1 MPTSVLNSIVCACL
15 TIIKIFFLK
24 ENVYAIASFDDFSR
38 ELKLEIIEASSEIEA
53 LKKAECYKNEQVD
66 WDSIENVQHFKDEYL
81 GDDFWL
87 EIKQVID

>member
-1 MPTSVLNSIVCACL
+1 M
-15 TIIKIFFLK
+15 K
-24 ENVYAIASFDDFSR
+24 ENVYAIATFDDFSR

-66 WDSIENVQHFKDEYL
+66 WDNIESIPQFKDEYL
-81 GDDFWL
+81 WDEFFL

>member
-1 MPTSVLNSIVCACL
+1 M
-15 TIIKIFFLK
+15 KK
-24 ENVYAIASFDDFSR
+24 NVYAIATFDDFSR

-66 WDSIENVQHFKDEYL
+66 WDILENVQQFKDEYL
-81 GDDFWL
+81 GDEFFL

>member
-1 MPTSVLNSIVCACL
+1 M
-15 TIIKIFFLK
+15 K
-24 ENVYAIASFDDFSR
+24 ENVYAITTFDTFSGA
-38 ELKLEIIEASSEIEA
+38 LKLEIIKAPSDIEA

-66 WDSIENVQHFKDEYL
+66 WDTVESISQFKADYL

>member
-1 MPTSVLNSIVCACL
+1 M
-15 TIIKIFFLK
+15 K
-24 ENVYAIASFDDFSR
+24 ENVYAIATFDDFSR

-66 WDSIENVQHFKDEYL
+66 WNSIENVQHFKDEYL

-87 EIKQVID
+87 AVKEVL

>member
-1 MPTSVLNSIVCACL
+1 M
-15 TIIKIFFLK
+15 K
-24 ENVYAIASFDDFSR
+24 ENAYAIATFDIFNGER
-38 ELKLEIIEASSEIEA
+38 KLQIIEASSDIEA

-66 WDSIENVQHFKDEYL
+66 WDNIENVQHFKDEYL

>member
-1 MPTSVLNSIVCACL
+1 M
-15 TIIKIFFLK
+15 K
-24 ENVYAIASFDDFSR
+24 ENVYAIATFDVFSGG
-38 ELKLEIIEASSEIEA
+38 LSLEIIEASSEIEA

-66 WDSIENVQHFKDEYL
+66 WDNIENIQQFKDEYV

>member
-1 MPTSVLNSIVCACL
+1 M
-15 TIIKIFFLK
+15 K
-24 ENVYAIASFDDFSR
+24 ENVYAIATFDDFSR

-66 WDSIENVQHFKDEYL
+66 WDSIENVQHVKDEYL

>member
-1 MPTSVLNSIVCACL
+1 M
-15 TIIKIFFLK
+15 K
-24 ENVYAIASFDDFSR
+24 ENVYAIATFDTFSGT
-38 ELKLEIIEASSEIEA
+38 LKLEIIEASSEIEA

-66 WDSIENVQHFKDEYL
+66 WDNIKNVQHFKDEYL

>member
-1 MPTSVLNSIVCACL
+1 M
-15 TIIKIFFLK
+15 K
-24 ENVYAIASFDDFSR
+24 ENVYAIATFDDFSR

-66 WDSIENVQHFKDEYL
+66 WDILENVQQFKDEYL

>member
-1 MPTSVLNSIVCACL
+1 M
-15 TIIKIFFLK
+15 K
-24 ENVYAIASFDDFSR
+24 ENVYAIATFNSFDG

-53 LKKAECYKNEQVD
+53 LKKAECYKDEYAD
-66 WDSIENVQHFKDEYL
+66 WDTIESISQFKDEYL

>member
-1 MPTSVLNSIVCACL
+1 M
-15 TIIKIFFLK
+15 K
-24 ENVYAIASFDDFSR
+24 ENVYAIATFDIFNG
-38 ELKLEIIEASSEIEA
+38 ELKLEIIEASSDIEA

-66 WDSIENVQHFKDEYL
+66 WDNIENVQQVKDEYL

>member
-1 MPTSVLNSIVCACL
+1 M
-15 TIIKIFFLK
+15 K
-24 ENVYAIASFDDFSR
+24 ENVYAIATFDDFSR

-66 WDSIENVQHFKDEYL
+66 WDNIESISQFKDEYL
-81 GDDFWL
+81 GDEFFL

>member
-1 MPTSVLNSIVCACL
+1 M
-15 TIIKIFFLK
+15 K
-24 ENVYAIASFDDFSR
+24 ENVYAIATFDDFSR

-66 WDSIENVQHFKDEYL
+66 WNSIKNVQHFKDEYL

-87 EIKQVID
+87 ALKQVID

>member
-1 MPTSVLNSIVCACL
+1 M
-15 TIIKIFFLK
+15 K
-24 ENVYAIASFDDFSR
+24 ENVYAIATFNDFSR

-66 WDSIENVQHFKDEYL
+66 WDILENVQQFKDEYL

>member
-1 MPTSVLNSIVCACL
+1 M
-15 TIIKIFFLK
+15 KK
-24 ENVYAIASFDDFSR
+24 NVYAIATFDDFSR

-66 WDSIENVQHFKDEYL
+66 WDNIENVQQFKDEYL

-87 EIKQVID
+87 EFKQVID

>member
-1 MPTSVLNSIVCACL
+1 M
-15 TIIKIFFLK
+15 K
-24 ENVYAIASFDDFSR
+24 ENVYAIATFDDFSR

-66 WDSIENVQHFKDEYL
+66 WDTLENVQQFKDEYL

>member
-1 MPTSVLNSIVCACL
+1 M
-15 TIIKIFFLK
+15 KK
-24 ENVYAIASFDDFSR
+24 NVYAIATFDIFNG

-66 WDSIENVQHFKDEYL
+66 WDSIENIQQVKDEYL

>member
-1 MPTSVLNSIVCACL
+1 M
-15 TIIKIFFLK
+15 KK
-24 ENVYAIASFDDFSR
+24 NVYAIATFNTFDG

-53 LKKAECYKNEQVD
+53 LKKAECYKDEYAD
-66 WDSIENVQHFKDEYL
+66 WDTVENISQFKADYL

>member
-1 MPTSVLNSIVCACL
+1 M
-15 TIIKIFFLK
+15 KK
-24 ENVYAIASFDDFSR
+24 NVYAIATFDDFSR

-66 WDSIENVQHFKDEYL
+66 WDNLENVQQFKDEYL
-81 GDDFWL
+81 GDEFFL

>member
-1 MPTSVLNSIVCACL
+1 M
-15 TIIKIFFLK
+15 K
-24 ENVYAIASFDDFSR
+24 ENVYAIATFDVFSGTLR
-38 ELKLEIIEASSEIEA
+38 LEIIEASSEIEA

-66 WDSIENVQHFKDEYL
+66 WDGIKNVQQLKDEYL

>member
-1 MPTSVLNSIVCACL
+1 M
-15 TIIKIFFLK
+15 K
-24 ENVYAIASFDDFSR
+24 ENVYAIATFDDFSR

-66 WDSIENVQHFKDEYL
+66 WDTVENVQQFKDEYL

>member
-1 MPTSVLNSIVCACL
+1 M
-15 TIIKIFFLK
+15 KK
-24 ENVYAIASFDDFSR
+24 NVYAIATFDTFSGT
-38 ELKLEIIEASSEIEA
+38 LKLEIIEASSEIKA

-66 WDSIENVQHFKDEYL
+66 WDILENVQQFKDGYL

>member
-1 MPTSVLNSIVCACL
+1 M
-15 TIIKIFFLK
+15 K

-66 WDSIENVQHFKDEYL
+66 WDSIENVQQFKDEYL

-87 EIKQVID
+87 ELKQVID

>member
-1 MPTSVLNSIVCACL
+1 M
-15 TIIKIFFLK
+15 KK
-24 ENVYAIASFDDFSR
+24 NVYAISTFDDFSR

-66 WDSIENVQHFKDEYL
+66 WNSIENVQHFKDEYL

>member
-1 MPTSVLNSIVCACL
+1 M
-15 TIIKIFFLK
+15 KK
-24 ENVYAIASFDDFSR
+24 NVYAIATFDDFSR

-66 WDSIENVQHFKDEYL
+66 WDTFENVQQFKDEYL

>member
-1 MPTSVLNSIVCACL
+1 M
-15 TIIKIFFLK
+15 K
-24 ENVYAIASFDDFSR
+24 ENVYVIATFDDFSR

-66 WDSIENVQHFKDEYL
+66 WDNIENVQQFKDEYL

>member
-1 MPTSVLNSIVCACL
+1 M
-15 TIIKIFFLK
+15 K
-24 ENVYAIASFDDFSR
+24 ENVYAIATFDVFSGT
-38 ELKLEIIEASSEIEA
+38 LKLEIIGAFSEIEA

-66 WDSIENVQHFKDEYL
+66 WDGIENLQQFKDEYL